1 MEPGFD
7 TGISQSK
14 SEAQL
19 NPRLHPDQNR
29 KKGFLRE
36 LNVVLFSLRAICHGT
51 HMSIEAC
58 LSGPVG
64 CKAERR
70 PHPRASASL
79 APSVVN
85 RRGQDGFN
93 S

>member
-7 TGISQSK
+7 TGLSHSR
-14 SEAQL
+14 SEAQQ
-19 NPRLHPDQNR
+19 NPHLHPDQKR
-29 KKGFLRE
+29 KRE
-36 LNVVLFSLRAICHGT
+36 ILWELDLVLFSLRAICHGT
-51 HMSIEAC
+51 HMSVEAC

-70 PHPRASASL
+70 PLPRASAS
-79 APSVVN
+79 VVN
-85 RRGQDGFN
+85 ERGKDAVN